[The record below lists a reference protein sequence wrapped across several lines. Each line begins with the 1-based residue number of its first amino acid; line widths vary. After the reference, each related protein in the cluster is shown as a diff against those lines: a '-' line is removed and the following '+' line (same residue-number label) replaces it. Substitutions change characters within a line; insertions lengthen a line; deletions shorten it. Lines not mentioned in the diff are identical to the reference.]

1 VGASCILA
9 GALLPDGRRVDVTVV
24 NGVVSS
30 VEEAGEAGGR
40 QHPRAIRLAET
51 WEGVEEGA
59 AGGGRE
65 LRLSTGPEPA
75 AGAGTGTPA
84 EPVPRHD
91 LDGMLL
97 LGGLAEPHAH
107 LDKALSAETVVNATG
122 DLIGAIEAWGG
133 ARGGIS
139 VENTMARAL
148 RAVEIAVEHG
158 VTAIRSHV
166 DVGADIG
173 ARGVEAVGEVRRL
186 CRRLVDLQL
195 VALVGVPLTGRE
207 GADNRRALAAALD
220 AGADLV
226 GGAPALDPRPAEYVS
241 VCLDAAAE
249 AGLPVDLHIDETL
262 APEAGAVIDLA
273 RGVLDRGFPHAVTA
287 SHCVSLGMMPE
298 TDQRQIAALVAEAG
312 VGVVTLPQTNLF
324 LQSRGLRTAPPR
336 GLTALAALA
345 EAGVRVA
352 GGGDNLQDPFNLMGR
367 GDPFE
372 TASLLVTAGH
382 LMPDDALARVS
393 TVAREVMGLNPAEVR
408 PGAMADLV
416 AVAAGSARQAIA
428 AAPGTRLTFKAGRLV
443 ARACRTGAVVSGT
456 APLPPEE
463 PSNPAPAGR

>member
-1 VGASCILA
+1 MGASCILA
-9 GALLPDGRRVDVTVV
+9 DALLPDGRRVDVTVV
-24 NGVVSS
+24 DGVVAS
-30 VEEAGEAGGR
+30 VDEAMPADQGTSRRPSGPE
-40 QHPRAIRLAET
+40 
-51 WEGVEEGA
+51 
-59 AGGGRE
+59 
-65 LRLSTGPEPA
+65 STGEDSASAPPEPF
-75 AGAGTGTPA
+75 
-84 EPVPRHD
+84 ERHD
-91 LDGMLL
+91 LGGMLL

-122 DLIGAIEAWGG
+122 DLIGAITAWHEHRG
-133 ARGGIS
+133 AITA
-139 VENTMARAL
+139 ENTMARAL

-186 CRRLVDLQL
+186 CRRLVDLQI
-195 VALVGVPLTGRE
+195 VTLVGVPLTGTE
-207 GADNRRALAAALD
+207 GAGNRRALAAALD
-220 AGADLV
+220 AGTDLV

-249 AGLPVDLHIDETL
+249 AGLPVDLHVDETL
-262 APEAGAVIDLA
+262 DPDARAIIDLA

-287 SHCVSLGMMPE
+287 SHCVSLGMMHE
-298 TDQRQIAALVAEAG
+298 ADQREIAALVAEAG

-324 LQSRGLRTAPPR
+324 LQGRGLRTAPPR

-345 EAGVRVA
+345 EAGVRLA

-382 LMPDDALARVS
+382 LLPDDALRRVS
-393 TVAREVMGLNPAEVR
+393 ASARDVMGLPAAEAR
-408 PGAMADLV
+408 PGAVADFV
-416 AVAAGSARQAIA
+416 AVAAGSVRQAIA

-443 ARACRTGAVVSGT
+443 AHTSHSVVVPGA
-456 APLPPEE
+456 PP
-463 PSNPAPAGR
+463 A

>member
-1 VGASCILA
+1 MGASCILA
-9 GALLPDGRRVDVTVV
+9 DALLPDGRRVDVTVID
-24 NGVVSS
+24 GVVAS
-30 VEEAGEAGGR
+30 VAEAVPSAAAEAVGLQDRSGE
-40 QHPRAIRLAET
+40 PF
-51 WEGVEEGA
+51 
-59 AGGGRE
+59 
-65 LRLSTGPEPA
+65 
-75 AGAGTGTPA
+75 
-84 EPVPRHD
+84 PRHD
-91 LDGMLL
+91 LGGMLL
-97 LGGLAEPHAH
+97 LEGLAEPHAH
-107 LDKALSAETVVNATG
+107 LDKALSADVVVNATG
-122 DLIGAIEAWGG
+122 DLIGAIEAWHEH
-133 ARGGIS
+133 RGGIS
-139 VENTMARAL
+139 SENTMARAL
-148 RAVEIAVEHG
+148 RATEIAAEHG
-158 VTAIRSHV
+158 VTAIRSHI
-166 DVGADIG
+166 DVGVDIG

-195 VALVGVPLTGRE
+195 VALVGVPLTGPE
-207 GADNRRALAAALD
+207 GAGNRRALAAALA

-226 GGAPALDPRPAEYVS
+226 GGAPALDPRPAEYVN
-241 VCLDAAAE
+241 VCLNAAAE

-262 APEAGAVIDLA
+262 DPDARAIVDLA

-298 TDQRQIAALVAEAG
+298 TDQREIAALVAEAG

-382 LMPDDALARVS
+382 LLPDDVLRRVS
-393 TVAREVMGLNPAEVR
+393 ASARDVMGLPAAGAR
-408 PGAMADLV
+408 PGAVADFV
-416 AVAAGSARQAIA
+416 AVAAGSVRQAIA
-428 AAPGTRLTFKAGRLV
+428 AGPGTRLTFKAGRLV
-443 ARACRTGAVVSGT
+443 ARARRTGAVVSGT

>member
-1 VGASCILA
+1 VRASCILA
-9 GALLPDGRRVDVTVV
+9 DALLPDGRRVDVTVV
-24 NGVVSS
+24 DGVVAA
-30 VEEAGEAGGR
+30 VDEAGTAGGR
-40 QHPRAIRLAET
+40 EPLPTTGLDPAC
-51 WEGVEEGA
+51 
-59 AGGGRE
+59 AGE
-65 LRLSTGPEPA
+65 Q
-75 AGAGTGTPA
+75 GTGAPA
-84 EPVPRHD
+84 EPLPRHD
-91 LDGMLL
+91 LGGMLL

-107 LDKALSAETVVNATG
+107 LDKALSADMAVNVTG
-122 DLIGAIEAWGG
+122 DLIGAIDAWHAHRG
-133 ARGGIS
+133 AIS
-139 VENTMARAL
+139 SENTLARAL
-148 RAVEIAVEHG
+148 RAVEIAAEHG

-173 ARGVEAVGEVRRL
+173 ARGVEALVETRRL

-195 VALVGVPLTGRE
+195 VALVGVPLTGPE
-207 GADNRRALAAALD
+207 GAGNRRALAAALA

-226 GGAPALDPRPAEYVS
+226 GGAPALDPRPAECVA

-249 AGLPVDLHIDETL
+249 AGLAVDLHVDETL
-262 APEAGAVIDLA
+262 DPDVRSLAELA
-273 RGVLDRGFPHAVTA
+273 RGVLDRGFPHPVTA

-298 TDQRQIAALVAEAG
+298 ADQREIATLVAEAG

-324 LQSRGLRTAPPR
+324 LQGRGRRTAPPR

-382 LMPDDALARVS
+382 VPPDAALAHVS
-393 TVAREVMGLNPAEVR
+393 EQARDVMGLPAAGAR
-408 PGAMADLV
+408 PGAVADFV

-443 ARACRTGAVVSGT
+443 ARVRRTSAVVSGT
-456 APLPPEE
+456 APLPPE
-463 PSNPAPAGR
+463 RD

>member
-1 VGASCILA
+1 MRASCILA
-9 GALLPDGRRVDVTVV
+9 DALLPDGRRVDVTVV
-24 NGVVSS
+24 DGAVACVD
-30 VEEAGEAGGR
+30 EATPADRGTSGR
-40 QHPRAIRLAET
+40 PS
-51 WEGVEEGA
+51 
-59 AGGGRE
+59 GRE
-65 LRLSTGPEPA
+65 STDGDDDSA
-75 AGAGTGTPA
+75 SAPA
-84 EPVPRHD
+84 EPPERHD
-91 LDGMLL
+91 LGGMLL

-107 LDKALSAETVVNATG
+107 LDKALSAETVLNATG
-122 DLIGAIEAWGG
+122 DLIGAITAWHEHRG
-133 ARGGIS
+133 AITA
-139 VENTMARAL
+139 ENMMARSL

-166 DVGADIG
+166 DVGVDIG

-195 VALVGVPLTGRE
+195 VALVGVPLTGPE
-207 GADNRRALAAALD
+207 GTGNRRALAAALA

-226 GGAPALDPRPAEYVS
+226 GGAPALDPRPAEYVN

-262 APEAGAVIDLA
+262 DPDARAVIDLA

-382 LMPDDALARVS
+382 LLPDDALRRVS
-393 TVAREVMGLNPAEVR
+393 ASARDVMGLPAAEVR
-408 PGAMADLV
+408 PGAVADLV
-416 AVAAGSARQAIA
+416 AVAAGSVRQAIA
-428 AAPGTRLTFKAGRLV
+428 TAPGTRLTFKAGRLV
-443 ARACRTGAVVSGT
+443 ARVRRTSTVVSGT
-456 APLPPEE
+456 APLPPE
-463 PSNPAPAGR
+463 RD

>member
-1 VGASCILA
+1 MRASCILA
-9 GALLPDGRRVDVTVV
+9 DALLADGRQVDVTVV
-24 NGVVSS
+24 DGVVTA
-30 VEEAGEAGGR
+30 VEDARPPDEVAAGPGADR
-40 QHPRAIRLAET
+40 S
-51 WEGVEEGA
+51 GA
-59 AGGGRE
+59 A
-65 LRLSTGPEPA
+65 T
-75 AGAGTGTPA
+75 A
-84 EPVPRHD
+84 EQLERHD
-91 LDGMLL
+91 LGGMLL

-107 LDKALSAETVVNATG
+107 LDKALSADVVVNATG
-122 DLIGAIEAWGG
+122 DLIGAIEAWR
-133 ARGGIS
+133 AHRGGIS
-139 VENTMARAL
+139 SENTMARAL

-173 ARGVEAVGEVRRL
+173 ARGMEALVEVRRM

-195 VALVGVPLTGRE
+195 AALVGVPLTGPE
-207 GADNRRALAAALD
+207 GAGNRRALAAALG

-226 GGAPALDPRPAEYVS
+226 GGAPALDPRPAEYVN

-249 AGLPVDLHIDETL
+249 AGLPVDLHVDETL
-262 APEAGAVIDLA
+262 DPDARAIVDLA

-298 TDQRQIAALVAEAG
+298 TDQREIAALVASAG

-324 LQSRGLRTAPPR
+324 LQSRGRHTAPPR
-336 GLTALAALA
+336 GLTALEALA

-382 LMPDDALARVS
+382 LLPDDALRRVS
-393 TVAREVMGLNPAEVR
+393 ASARDVMGLPAAEAR
-408 PGAMADLV
+408 PGAIADLV
-416 AVAAGSARQAIA
+416 AVDASSGREAIA
-428 AAPGTRLTFKAGRLV
+428 AAPPTRKTFKAGRLV
-443 ARACRTGAVVSGT
+443 AHTDRRVVVPGAPW
-456 APLPPEE
+456 A
-463 PSNPAPAGR
+463 

>member
-1 VGASCILA
+1 MRASCVLA
-9 GALLPDGRRVDVTVV
+9 DALLADGRRVDVTVV
-24 NGVVSS
+24 DGLVAAVD
-30 VEEAGEAGGR
+30 EAGAPSRAGR
-40 QHPRAIRLAET
+40 PAE
-51 WEGVEEGA
+51 
-59 AGGGRE
+59 
-65 LRLSTGPEPA
+65 ST
-75 AGAGTGTPA
+75 AGADPGGHPDAPTGGDPGGNVDRGEA
-84 EPVPRHD
+84 LERHD
-91 LDGMLL
+91 LGGMLL

-107 LDKALSAETVVNATG
+107 LDKALSAESVHNPTG
-122 DLIGAIEAWGG
+122 DLIGAITAWHG
-133 ARGGIS
+133 ARGAITA
-139 VENTMARAL
+139 ENTMARAL

-158 VTAIRSHV
+158 VTAVRSHI

-195 VALVGVPLTGRE
+195 AALVGVPLTGPE
-207 GADNRRALAAALD
+207 GAGNRRALAAALE

-226 GGAPALDPRPAEYVS
+226 GGAPALDPRPAEYVN
-241 VCLDAAAE
+241 VCLAAAAE

-262 APEAGAVIDLA
+262 APEARALVDLA

-298 TDQRQIAALVAEAG
+298 AEQQEIARLVADAG

-324 LQSRGLRTAPPR
+324 LQSRGRRTAPPR
-336 GLTALAALA
+336 GLTALEPLL

-382 LMPDDALARVS
+382 QLPDDALRLVSAGARD
-393 TVAREVMGLNPAEVR
+393 VMGLPAADVH
-408 PGAMADLV
+408 PGAVADFV
-416 AVAAGSARQAIA
+416 AVAAESPRQAIA
-428 AAPGTRLTFKAGRLV
+428 TAPGTRRTFKAGRLV
-443 ARACRTGAVVSGT
+443 ARTDRSATVHLGAST
-456 APLPPEE
+456 P
-463 PSNPAPAGR
+463 